1 MSVVPSVSNVIFVA
15 LTASVFSVFTQTER
29 IGWSV
34 EPAVLVLSATC
45 AVVTVFTVIGAGEYS
60 LTKASKP
67 LPR

>member
-1 MSVVPSVSNVIFVA
+1 MSVVPSVSNVSFVA

-34 EPAVLVLSATC
+34 EPVLSATC